1 MAGMAPYKIDCSAIA
16 SQLYQSALRLTNGDA
31 EASKEL
37 VQQVWE
43 KVLAKGIF
51 NSSKCNYPFFAK
63 CLKNHD
69 YDQQR
74 AKNRVVQPGDDH
86 LPLVVDKPEEPSA
99 IWEQILSLFQS
110 HKDGWIYREILAK
123 DLDLKTL
130 AQKERM
136 TYEALRPLEILQI

>member
-1 MAGMAPYKIDCSAIA
+1 
-16 SQLYQSALRLTNGDA
+16 LYHSALRLTNGDA

-43 KVLAKGIF
+43 KVLPKGIY
-51 NSSKCNYPFFAK
+51 NSSKCPTPFLLK
-63 CLKNHD
+63 VLKNHD

-74 AKNRVVQPGDDH
+74 VKNRVGHAGDDH

-99 IWEQILSLFQS
+99 IWEQIVSVSQKP
-110 HKDGWIYREILAK
+110 KDGWIYREILDK

-130 AQKERM
+130 A
-136 TYEALRPLEILQI
+136 

>member
-16 SQLYQSALRLTNGDA
+16 SQLYHSALRLTNGDA

-51 NSSKCNYPFFAK
+51 NSSKCTTTFLLK
-63 CLKNHD
+63 VLKNH
-69 YDQQR
+69 YYNQQR
-74 AKNRVVQPGDDH
+74 VKNRVVHPGDDH
-86 LPLVVDKPEEPSA
+86 LPLVVDKPDKHSA
-99 IWEQILSLFQS
+99 IWEQILSVIQS
-110 HKDGWIYREILAK
+110 HKDGWISIEILAK

-130 AQKERM
+130 AQKERR
-136 TYEALRPLEILQI
+136 TYNDLCQ